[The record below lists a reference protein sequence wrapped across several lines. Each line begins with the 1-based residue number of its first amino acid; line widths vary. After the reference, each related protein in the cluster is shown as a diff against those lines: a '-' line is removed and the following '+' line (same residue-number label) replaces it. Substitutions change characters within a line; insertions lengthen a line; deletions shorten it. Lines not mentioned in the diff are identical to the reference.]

1 MILFI
6 IHEAEWNDIDCRE
19 IKDLGKIRK
28 LKHKSFS
35 LSPPTPQTLGLS
47 KINQCTQLLKVS
59 DTITDMPMHPK
70 IASGW
75 MLAVIAAEE
84 PPRTSSDPIRP
95 HLHFQTRGVL
105 LPGRSVFPGR
115 AHAYSWKRGPAFA
128 FAFIGILGELVAS
141 PPANPAERDG
151 FQGHF
156 TLVERV

>member
-28 LKHKSFS
+28 LEHKSFP
-35 LSPPTPQTLGLS
+35 LFPTPPLPPKTLGLS

-59 DTITDMPMHPK
+59 DTITDMPVHPK
-70 IASGW
+70 IALGW
-75 MLAVIAAEE
+75 MLAVIAAED
-84 PPRTSSDPIRP
+84 PPP
-95 HLHFQTRGVL
+95 
-105 LPGRSVFPGR
+105 PGQSES
-115 AHAYSWKRGPAFA
+115 AYSWKRGPAFA

-141 PPANPAERDG
+141 PLANPAERDG